1 MIKERRIF
9 GLLVSLSF
17 IVFRTFLNKQSL
29 TSTFFAR
36 FCPPGASS
44 RIQTTFLIIMSGVLP
59 MCYQGTTNIYYFKQ
73 LAFSSLRV
81 QAEKSPAAL
90 SNGVTV

>member
-1 MIKERRIF
+1 
-9 GLLVSLSF
+9 
-17 IVFRTFLNKQSL
+17 
-29 TSTFFAR
+29 
-36 FCPPGASS
+36 
-44 RIQTTFLIIMSGVLP
+44 

-90 SNGVTV
+90 SNGVTVWLTKSAVEYWFIKTQAWVFIQKLMAWLKRNENVN